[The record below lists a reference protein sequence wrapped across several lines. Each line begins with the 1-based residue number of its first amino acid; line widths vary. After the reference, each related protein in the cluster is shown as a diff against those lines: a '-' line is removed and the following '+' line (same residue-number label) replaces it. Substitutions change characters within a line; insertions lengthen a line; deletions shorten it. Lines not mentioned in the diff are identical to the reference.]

1 MRTPRF
7 LSLALLAAVPATVA
21 WVALPTMKMQPDS
34 KLWIDGTSTV
44 RSFSCKA
51 TAIDAV
57 VETEAPGA
65 AAAVVAGSKAVK
77 TVTVTI
83 PAKKLDCGNGTMNGH
98 MYKALTAE
106 QNPTI
111 EFKVA
116 SYDLAKTAEGVKGT
130 LQGTLRLGAVERPIA
145 VAAQGRK
152 DGDGLRVTGIHELDM
167 KEFGLKPP
175 TLMMGTMK
183 VNEKVKVGFDLLL
196 HD

>member
-44 RSFSCKA
+44 RSFSCRA

-77 TVTVTI
+77 RVTVTI
-83 PAKKLDCGNGTMNGH
+83 PAKKLDCNNGTMNGH
-98 MYKALTAE
+98 MYKALTAD
-106 QNPTI
+106 QNPVI

-116 SYDLAKTAEGVKGT
+116 TYDLAKTADGVKGT
-130 LQGTLRLGAVERPIA
+130 LNGTLKLGATERPIA
-145 VAAQGRK
+145 VAAEGK
-152 DGDGLRVTGIHELDM
+152 KEGNGLRVTGVHELDM

-196 HD
+196 ED